1 MHSLNTGKTTIV
13 FIRWMGSNAH
23 QQCSATTDNIPL
35 LHSAVHVPYGN
46 SVSLVKSVASRLQ
59 GRGTWSASSG
69 QPTEP
74 RPRAES
80 PSYKA
85 PRISLLANNTIF
97 NFNELVT
104 LV

>member
-23 QQCSATTDNIPL
+23 HTNNIPL
-35 LHSAVHVPYGN
+35 IHKAVHVPYGN

-85 PRISLLANNTIF
+85 PRISLLANNKIF